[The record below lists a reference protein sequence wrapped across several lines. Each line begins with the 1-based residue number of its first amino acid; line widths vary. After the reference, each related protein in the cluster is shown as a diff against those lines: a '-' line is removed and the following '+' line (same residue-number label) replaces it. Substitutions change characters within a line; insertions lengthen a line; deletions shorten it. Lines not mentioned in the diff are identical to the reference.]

1 AGKYWV
7 NAARSD
13 SNDGRSAE
21 KPFRTPAKA
30 LRAMSVGDSVY
41 CRAGDR
47 FVLSA
52 PFKVAASGSA
62 DAPIV
67 IGAYSGGGGAVSH
80 RVSTNRP
87 VLDGNKEAPP
97 LNDFTGLVHVTGRY
111 VEVRDLVLKNSGGIG
126 LRFHEAAHSRA
137 ENVQTDW
144 TYHQGIQ
151 AFKSDDIRIK
161 DCDVTGFGHGGKY
174 YGET

>member
-1 AGKYWV
+1 
-7 NAARSD
+7 
-13 SNDGRSAE
+13 
-21 KPFRTPAKA
+21 
-30 LRAMSVGDSVY
+30 
-41 CRAGDR
+41 
-47 FVLSA
+47 
-52 PFKVAASGSA
+52 
-62 DAPIV
+62 APIV

-174 YGET
+174 YGETAYPNGVSVRSSSNVQVQGCVVHEGWGEGINSYYGSR